1 MKQRPWK
8 RALSLVLAFALIFAM
23 PCVTCVYADGVSV
36 DYVERRWDSGR
47 NVVDSQEKTADDCT
61 QVNQNTTQWNNG
73 WYVARGE
80 IEISSRV
87 EVEGNVNLILM
98 DGCNLTITGGI
109 HVAKD
114 NSLTIYGQS
123 AGTGQ
128 LTATAQQGTLNAG
141 IGGNGSNDGGDRFA
155 GTITI
160 HGGQVTATGN
170 IGAGIGGG
178 AGGDGGKITIFGGK
192 VTATGNSG
200 GAGIGGGNGGD
211 GGEITIY
218 GGKITA
224 KGTGNYG
231 AGIGGGWCGTGG
243 KITIYG
249 GTVEATGGGGGA
261 GIGGGE
267 DSGYSSSTITISGGT
282 VTATGGDSGGA
293 GIGGG
298 RGGYYGNGSTII
310 ISGGE
315 VEATGGASGGAG
327 IGGGLDSTN
336 NGTFSTTEGGT
347 AVIFAAAGT
356 EAAGN
361 GNAIADQS
369 GKANWSGIIFE
380 KDGSATAYTGTVYGE
395 QTLQNDLTL
404 PKTSKDGE
412 ISISTTLNIPSGA
425 SLNVPKGKKLT
436 LNNKSS
442 LVVNEGGELTNEG
455 ELNVN
460 GGALTNDGELNVN
473 QNGTLI
479 VNENGIVNNK
489 GTLTNDGELNV
500 NQNGKLNVNEG
511 GTVDNK
517 GALTNNGTLNVD
529 KDGKLNVTENGT
541 VNNNGTLTNAGALVV
556 ADGGTVQ
563 NNGTITSTGT
573 VNGEIN
579 GNGTF
584 KQSVTGVTLDQT
596 ELSLTAGEMKAL
608 TATVQPDN
616 ATNKSVTWSSSDS
629 RVARVLAD
637 SSDSTKATVTAV
649 GVGTATIT
657 VTAADG
663 GEKATCTV
671 TVTRKPAS
679 SSGGSGS
686 PLPVADGSTPGTEP
700 GGTFS
705 QPEGCVSDTLG
716 KVDVNG
722 AYQFR
727 LTSTNGTPPTVELDG
742 EGFRAE
748 LASQEGNDYFW
759 KVYAVGQTGQTCT
772 VIVNGTAVAKLTAA
786 SVSGGVVS
794 DTTAPFTVAAGG
806 SYQFRL
812 TADAKPTMAAGS
824 PSFTVEYV
832 GNEGKDWFFKVYA
845 VGKPGDGCGFYVNG
859 APTPV
864 AVAHVS

>member
-1 MKQRPWK
+1 MIQKPWK
-8 RALSLVLAFALIFAM
+8 RALSLVLAFALVFAM
-23 PCVTCVYADGVSV
+23 PCVTCVYAQDPVHYVYRWWDTGEKKVV
-36 DYVERRWDSGR
+36 DSNAQTATYQVVDSGKTQWDSG
-47 NVVDSQEKTADDCT
+47 
-61 QVNQNTTQWNNG
+61 
-73 WYVARGE
+73 WYV
-80 IEISSRV
+80 
-87 EVEGNVNLILM
+87 VEGNVTIGSEETPQRVTVNGDVNLILT
-98 DGCNLTITGGI
+98 DGCQLTVNGGI
-109 HVAKD
+109 EVEEG
-114 NSLTIYGQS
+114 NSLTIYEQS
-123 AGTGQ
+123 EGTGK
-128 LTATAQQGTLNAG
+128 LTATATGSDAG
-141 IGGNGSNDGGDRFA
+141 IGGNGGTNPTPGTPGTSGTPGA
-155 GTITI
+155 SSGTITI
-160 HGGQVTATGN
+160 HGGVVDATCNHTASEHLNG
-170 IGAGIGGG
+170 GAGIGGG
-178 AGGDGGKITIFGGK
+178 GSYSYYSGGTFTMFGGEVK
-192 VTATGNSG
+192 ATGGSG
-200 GAGIGGGNGGD
+200 GAGIGGGCNGS
-211 GGEITIY
+211 GGSINIY
-218 GGKITA
+218 GGEVKA
-224 KGTGNYG
+224 EGDGDG
-231 AGIGGGWCGTGG
+231 AGIGGGGYGPGG
-243 KITIYG
+243 SINIY
-249 GTVEATGGGGGA
+249 
-261 GIGGGE
+261 
-267 DSGYSSSTITISGGT
+267 
-282 VTATGGDSGGA
+282 
-293 GIGGG
+293 
-298 RGGYYGNGSTII
+298 
-310 ISGGE
+310 GGE

-327 IGGGLDSTN
+327 IGGGLGSTN

-369 GKANWSGIIFE
+369 GKDNWRGIIFE

-404 PKTSKDGE
+404 PKTTGDDE
-412 ISISTTLNIPSGA
+412 VPIPTTLAIPAGA
-425 SLNVPKGKKLT
+425 SLKVPDGI
-436 LNNKSS
+436 
-442 LVVNEGGELTNEG
+442 

-460 GGALTNDGELNVN
+460 EDGA
-473 QNGTLI
+473 
-479 VNENGIVNNK
+479 
-489 GTLTNDGELNV
+489 
-500 NQNGKLNVNEG
+500 LNVNEG
-511 GTVDNK
+511 G
-517 GALTNNGTLNVD
+517 ALNV
-529 KDGKLNVTENGT
+529 ENGGT

-637 SSDSTKATVTAV
+637 SSGSTSATVTAV

-772 VIVNGTAVAKLTAA
+772 VIVNGTAVANLTAA
-786 SVSGGVVS
+786 SVSGGTSGGVVS

-864 AVAHVS
+864 AVAHIG